1 MQKASSHTKKNDLA
15 TIPKPSFIYS
25 QKFRVGVPSVIVGM
39 GIILAS
45 LYYVSFSENT
55 SIRDVGV
62 IFGVLAMIVPLTMLQ
77 VKESQRKDSID
88 RNLPLFLLALSSAV
102 QSGANLIR
110 AIETTAERNMGA
122 LTPELKNLR
131 ANLSWGM
138 PVEDSFEN
146 FANRTGTKTAKRV
159 TVLLEM
165 ALQIGGDI
173 RTNLEMIQKHVTELQ
188 NLEKERKSSLAPYTY
203 TIYIS
208 FAVFLGIAVILS
220 SQFFSEFAVV
230 QKLLEKSPG
239 AGGGEFFSSIT
250 NMDIEALNTVL
261 FNMSIIEA
269 IFGGLAAGKIG
280 SANSFP
286 GTEPSIVSLSA
297 RRRCVRCLYHL
308 KIFLQR

>member
-1 MQKASSHTKKNDLA
+1 MQKANQRPRKSRDEVKL
-15 TIPKPSFIYS
+15 PKLSLFHS
-25 QKFRVGVPSVIVGM
+25 QKFKVVLPSALV
-39 GIILAS
+39 GIIMIVSS
-45 LYYVSFSENT
+45 LYYSGLSGNT

-62 IFGVLAMIVPLTMLQ
+62 IFGALTAIVPLTLIHLR
-77 VKESQRKDSID
+77 ETQRKDNID

-102 QSGANLIR
+102 HSGANLIR
-110 AIETTAERNMGA
+110 AIENAADRNMGP

-131 ANLSWGM
+131 ANISWGM
-138 PVEDSFEN
+138 PIEDAFEN
-146 FANRTGTKTAKRV
+146 FANKTGTKMSKRV
-159 TVLLEM
+159 AVLLEM
-165 ALQIGGDI
+165 ALKIGGDI

-239 AGGGEFFSSIT
+239 AGEGGYFASIT

-280 SANSFP
+280 SGNYVS
-286 GTEPSIVSLSA
+286 GIKHIIVMIVMA
-297 RRRCVRCLYHL
+297 VVAFMF
-308 KIFLQR
+308 I

>member
-1 MQKASSHTKKNDLA
+1 MQKASTHTKKNDLV

-25 QKFRVGVPSVIVGM
+25 QKFRIGVPSAIIGM

-45 LYYVSFSENT
+45 LYFVGFSENT

-110 AIETTAERNMGA
+110 AIETTAERNMGS

-138 PVEDSFEN
+138 PVEDSFQN
-146 FANRTGTKTAKRV
+146 FANRTGTKTARRV

-165 ALQIGGDI
+165 ALKIGGDI

-220 SQFFSEFAVV
+220 SQFFSQFEEV
-230 QKLLEKSPG
+230 QQLLSKAPG
-239 AGGGEFFSSIT
+239 TNGGAFFSSIKDV
-250 NMDIEALNTVL
+250 NFSALNQIL

-269 IFGGLAAGKIG
+269 VFGGLVAGKIG
-280 SANSFP
+280 A
-286 GTEPSIVSLSA
+286 GTYVAGVKHIIVMIVMAVVAFML
-297 RRRCVRCLYHL
+297 V
-308 KIFLQR
+308 

>member
-1 MQKASSHTKKNDLA
+1 LQKANQRPRKSRDEVKL
-15 TIPKPSFIYS
+15 PKLSLFHS
-25 QKFRVGVPSVIVGM
+25 QKFKVVLPSALV
-39 GIILAS
+39 GIIMIVSS
-45 LYYVSFSENT
+45 LYYSGLSGNT

-62 IFGVLAMIVPLTMLQ
+62 IFGALTAIVPLTLIHLR
-77 VKESQRKDSID
+77 ETQRKDNID

-110 AIETTAERNMGA
+110 AIENAADRNMGP

-131 ANLSWGM
+131 ANISWGM
-138 PVEDSFEN
+138 PIEDAFEN
-146 FANRTGTKTAKRV
+146 FANKTGTKMSKRV
-159 TVLLEM
+159 AVLLEM
-165 ALQIGGDI
+165 ALKIGGDI

-280 SANSFP
+280 SGNYVS
-286 GTEPSIVSLSA
+286 GIKHIIVMIVMA
-297 RRRCVRCLYHL
+297 VVAFMF
-308 KIFLQR
+308 I

>member
-1 MQKASSHTKKNDLA
+1 MQKASSNIKKNDLA

-25 QKFRVGVPSVIVGM
+25 QKFRIGVPSVVVGM

-45 LYYVSFSENT
+45 LYYVNFSENT

-62 IFGVLAMIVPLTMLQ
+62 IFGILAMIVPVTMLQ

-110 AIETTAERNMGA
+110 AIETTADRNMGS

-138 PVEDSFEN
+138 PVEESFEN
-146 FANRTGTKTAKRV
+146 FANRTGTKTARRV

-165 ALQIGGDI
+165 ALKIGGDI

-220 SQFFSEFAVV
+220 SQFFSQFEAV
-230 QKLLEKSPG
+230 QQLLSKGPDTGG
-239 AGGGEFFSSIT
+239 AFFSSIKDV
-250 NMDIEALNTVL
+250 NFAALNQIL

-269 IFGGLAAGKIG
+269 VFGGLVAGKIG
-280 SANSFP
+280 A
-286 GTEPSIVSLSA
+286 GTYVAGVKHIIVMIVMAIVAFML
-297 RRRCVRCLYHL
+297 V
-308 KIFLQR
+308 

>member
-1 MQKASSHTKKNDLA
+1 LQKANQRPRKSRDEVKL
-15 TIPKPSFIYS
+15 PKLSLFHS
-25 QKFRVGVPSVIVGM
+25 QKFKVVLPSALVGIVM
-39 GIILAS
+39 IVSS
-45 LYYVSFSENT
+45 LYYSGLSGNT

-62 IFGVLAMIVPLTMLQ
+62 IFGALTAIVPVTLIHLRET
-77 VKESQRKDSID
+77 QRKDNID

-110 AIETTAERNMGA
+110 AIENAADRNMGP

-131 ANLSWGM
+131 ANISWGM
-138 PVEDSFEN
+138 PIEDAFEN
-146 FANRTGTKTAKRV
+146 FANKTGTKMSKRV
-159 TVLLEM
+159 AVLLEM
-165 ALQIGGDI
+165 ALKIGGDI

-280 SANSFP
+280 SGNYVA
-286 GTEPSIVSLSA
+286 GIKHIIVMIVMA
-297 RRRCVRCLYHL
+297 VVAFMF
-308 KIFLQR
+308 I

>member
-1 MQKASSHTKKNDLA
+1 MQKASPHVKKNDLA

-25 QKFRVGVPSVIVGM
+25 QKFRVGVPSVIVGI

-45 LYYVSFSENT
+45 LYYVNFSENT

-146 FANRTGTKTAKRV
+146 FANRTGTKTARRV

-165 ALQIGGDI
+165 ALKIGGDI

-220 SQFFSEFAVV
+220 SQFFSQFEVV
-230 QKLLEKSPG
+230 QQLLDKSPG
-239 AGGGEFFSSIT
+239 TSGGAFFSSIKDV
-250 NMDIEALNTVL
+250 NFEALNQIL

-269 IFGGLAAGKIG
+269 VFGGLVAGKIG
-280 SANSFP
+280 A
-286 GTEPSIVSLSA
+286 GTYVAGVKHIIVMIVMAVVAFML
-297 RRRCVRCLYHL
+297 
-308 KIFLQR
+308 I

>member
-1 MQKASSHTKKNDLA
+1 MQKASSNIKKNDPV

-25 QKFRVGVPSVIVGM
+25 QKFRIGVPSVIVGI

-45 LYYVSFSENT
+45 LYFVGFSENT

-62 IFGVLAMIVPLTMLQ
+62 IFGVLAMIVPVTMLQ

-110 AIETTAERNMGA
+110 AIETTADRNMGA

-138 PVEDSFEN
+138 PVEESFEN
-146 FANRTGTKTAKRV
+146 FANRTGTKTARRV

-165 ALQIGGDI
+165 ALKIGGDI

-220 SQFFSEFAVV
+220 SQFFSQFEAV
-230 QKLLEKSPG
+230 QQLLSKAPEAKGG
-239 AGGGEFFSSIT
+239 AMFSSIKDV
-250 NMDIEALNTVL
+250 NFSALNQIL

-269 IFGGLAAGKIG
+269 VFGGLVAGKIG
-280 SANSFP
+280 A
-286 GTEPSIVSLSA
+286 GTYVAGVKHIIVMIVMAIVAFML
-297 RRRCVRCLYHL
+297 V
-308 KIFLQR
+308 

>member
-1 MQKASSHTKKNDLA
+1 MQKASPHIKKNDLA

-25 QKFRVGVPSVIVGM
+25 QKFRVGVPSVVVGM

-45 LYYVSFSENT
+45 LYYVGFSQNT

-62 IFGVLAMIVPLTMLQ
+62 IFGILAMIVPLTMLQ

-138 PVEDSFEN
+138 PVEDSFQN
-146 FANRTGTKTAKRV
+146 FANRTGTKTARRV

-165 ALQIGGDI
+165 ALKIGGDI

-220 SQFFSEFAVV
+220 SQFFNQFEVV
-230 QKLLEKSPG
+230 QQLLSKSPG
-239 AGGGEFFSSIT
+239 TSGGAFFSSIKDV
-250 NMDIEALNTVL
+250 NFEALNQIL

-269 IFGGLAAGKIG
+269 VFGGLVAGKIG
-280 SANSFP
+280 S
-286 GTEPSIVSLSA
+286 GTYVAGIKHIIVMIVMAVVAFML
-297 RRRCVRCLYHL
+297 
-308 KIFLQR
+308 I